1 VINLNALLRLL
12 IRDIRGSVGMSPY
25 LVLSQLVSPL
35 VYIFIAGF
43 MYSGIVKGIEIDGVT
58 VSYVLF
64 LAPGIVVSQFMLG
77 ASYAGSMVW
86 FDKRMGMLEQI
97 LAGPFSR
104 AQYVTSKL
112 LSVTMQGVANALLV
126 FLIALPVLAGASLS
140 PSGLPLVLGSLILGS
155 LFFGSLMLAI
165 STRIKSDQSL
175 NMMFNTVFAPLMFL
189 SSVFYPLDVAP
200 PVLRILALC
209 NPLTYSVDMIRAG
222 LLGISTSY
230 LPYEIVVLSAE
241 SIGMLLVA
249 VHAFRGVKV

>member
-1 VINLNALLRLL
+1 MNALLRLL
-12 IRDIRGSVGMSPY
+12 ARDIRGSVGMSPY
-25 LVLSQLVSPL
+25 LMLSQLVSPL
-35 VYIFIAGF
+35 VYIFVAGF
-43 MYSGIVKGIEIDGVT
+43 MYSGIVKGIEINGVT

-77 ASYAGSMVW
+77 ATYAGSMVW
-86 FDKRMGMLEQI
+86 FDKRAGMLEQI

-104 AQYVTSKL
+104 AQYVTSKI
-112 LSVTMQGVANALLV
+112 LSVMLQGVANALLV
-126 FLIALPVLAGASLS
+126 FLIALPVLVGASLS
-140 PSGLPLVLGSLILGS
+140 ASGLPLVLGSLILGS

-200 PVLRILALC
+200 PVLRIIALC
-209 NPLTYSVDMIRAG
+209 NPLTYAVDMIRAG
-222 LLGISTSY
+222 LLGVTTSY

-241 SIGMLLVA
+241 SVSMLLVA
-249 VHAFRGVKV
+249 VHAFRRVKVD